1 MTTKPF
7 AWEIKHW
14 PDAAAFAAHLA
25 ARPPLGWAAGATL
38 HHTWKPEAQDW
49 RGEASMA
56 AIGRYYRATMR
67 WSAGPH
73 LFLCVGAPNPAH
85 DGIWSGTPLTQPGI
99 HAGPC
104 NSTRLGIEVV
114 GNFDQVGWSPP
125 LAELVF
131 GVLLALHRR
140 HGWGADRLNG
150 HRECMPGQK
159 SCPGHAI
166 SMESVRAELHRRLT
180 RATAPA
186 PVATND
192 GVALGDGFRVY
203 RCIAPTELRTS
214 PSRAGQVVETIKRGD
229 LFPAQALT
237 FGQTING
244 QNGWLWRIDSK
255 GWSHESAFEPV

>member
-1 MTTKPF
+1 MSF
-7 AWEIKHW
+7 AWQIQHW

-25 ARPPLGWAAGATL
+25 ARPPLGWATGTTI

-49 RGEASMA
+49 RGRSSMDA
-56 AIGRYYRATMR
+56 LGRYYRGTMK

-85 DGIWSGTPLTQPGI
+85 DGVWQGTPLTQPGI

-104 NSTRLGIEVV
+104 NSSRIGIEVV
-114 GNFDQVGWSPP
+114 GNFDQVGWSPR

-159 SCPGHAI
+159 SCPGRAI
-166 SMESVRAELHRRLT
+166 NMESVRAELHRRLM
-180 RATAPA
+180 RATV
-186 PVATND
+186 PVPGATPSF
-192 GVALGDGFRVY
+192 VALGDGVRVY
-203 RCIAPTELRTS
+203 RCIANTPLRTS
-214 PSRAGQVVETIKRGD
+214 PDLAGRVVEMIKKGD
-229 LFPAQALT
+229 LFPARGMT
-237 FGQTING
+237 FGQIVNG
-244 QNGWLWRIDSK
+244 RNGWLHRLDAR
-255 GWSHESAFEPV
+255 GFAHESAFEAV